1 MGSEFL
7 TYQQDPSW
15 GSLATNI
22 AKSITGAPK
31 AALDQKLTVEHI
43 VALRQKQAEDKAKF
57 DAAVAAGNTAADAIA
72 TAGPPETT
80 RNIPIERQGP
90 SNPDDPNT
98 PLGEVFLPPTVY
110 QEKYVDPKVE
120 ARYKAELPFY
130 QAVARAQAHQ
140 GAGDLPGVYAKGRVG
155 LSGVPSDPEE
165 QNRLQFQTT
174 GRFRTGEEKS
184 VPANH
189 TLAVIGLDG
198 QPTGQ
203 RVTTNNNKTEF
214 GTNRPLFGPGGAVPE
229 GHTLATTGPT
239 DPTPKVGKDEARQ
252 RLAVFAKSGA
262 PPTPAQAA
270 QIEQLVSIAW
280 PPERV
285 VEKVG
290 DRQVV
295 KHVQKEPI
303 PPWVVRMMQPTAAPA
318 GTTAATTDPA
328 ATAAVDPNADRVIET
343 QPGSAI
349 ELRKEYAS
357 LPEIKRYANT
367 AVTWNSV
374 IESAYTGNK
383 AADLDIVYGFI
394 KMMDDLT
401 GVREGET
408 KMVGQVGSWEEQ
420 IRTLKGQATG
430 EGLDPVT
437 RVNIIK
443 TMQQHMGGIRDAALE
458 KEKFYAQSAADSG
471 LAPRAVLAP
480 LMPMKPFDEAR
491 ALAVRGVT
499 APAATGG
506 RRGAAAPATA
516 PPPASTTVEQGTVLF
531 GR

>member
-7 TYQQDPSW
+7 TFQQDPSW

-22 AKSITGAPK
+22 AKSIAGAPK

-57 DAAVAAGNTAADAIA
+57 DAAVAAGDTAATAIA
-72 TAGPPETT
+72 NAGPPQST
-80 RNIPIERQGP
+80 RDIPIEQQGP
-90 SNPDDPNT
+90 SNPSDPST
-98 PLGEVFLPPTVY
+98 PLGETFLPPTVY

-120 ARYKAELPFY
+120 ARYKAELPFF
-130 QAVARAQAHQ
+130 QSVARAQAHQ
-140 GAGDLPGVYAKGRVG
+140 GAGDLPSLYGQARVG
-155 LSGVPSDPEE
+155 LSGVPEDPAERA
-165 QNRLQFQTT
+165 RLQVLMTKKFPTA
-174 GRFRTGEEKS
+174 EERS
-184 VPANH
+184 VPTAH
-189 TLAVIGLDG
+189 TYAVLGLDG

-203 RVTTNNNKTEF
+203 RVTSNDNKREL
-214 GTNRPLFGPGGAVPE
+214 GTNRPLFGAGGVVPE
-229 GHTLATTGPT
+229 GHTLATTSPT
-239 DPTPKVGKDEARQ
+239 DVNPKIDKDMARQ
-252 RLAVFAKSGA
+252 RLAVFARSGL

-270 QIEQLVSIAW
+270 QIEQLVSIAY
-280 PPERV
+280 PAERV

-290 DRQVV
+290 DRQTV

-303 PPWVVRMMQPTAAPA
+303 PPWVVRMMQPAAPG
-318 GTTAATTDPA
+318 GTTPA
-328 ATAAVDPNADRVIET
+328 AAAADPNADRVVET

-349 ELRKEYAS
+349 ELRKEYAA
-357 LPEIKRYANT
+357 LPELKRYANT

-383 AADLDIVYGFI
+383 AGDLDIVYGFI

-430 EGLDPVT
+430 EGLDPQT

-443 TMQQHMGGIRDAALE
+443 TMQQHMGGVRDAALE
-458 KEKFYAQSAADSG
+458 KEKFYTQSALDSG
-471 LAPRAVLAP
+471 LAPKAVLPP

-491 ALAVRGVT
+491 AMAVRGAV

-516 PPPASTTVEQGTVLF
+516 PPPSTTVEQGTVLF
-531 GR
+531 GK

>member
-22 AKSITGAPK
+22 AKSIAGAPK

-57 DAAVAAGNTAADAIA
+57 DAATTAGNTAADALS
-72 TAGPPETT
+72 TAGPPTSI
-80 RNIPIERQGP
+80 RNIPIEQQGP
-90 SNPDDPNT
+90 SNPDDPST
-98 PLGEVFLPPTVY
+98 PLGETFLPPTNY
-110 QEKYVDPKVE
+110 QQSYIDPKVE

-155 LSGVPSDPEE
+155 LSGMPTDAEE
-165 QNRLQFQTT
+165 RGRLQFQTT
-174 GRFRTGEEKS
+174 GRFPTAEERS
-184 VPANH
+184 APTNH
-189 TLAVIGLDG
+189 TLAVIGLDN

-203 RVTTNNNKTEF
+203 LVTTNNNKTEF
-214 GTNRPLFGPGGAVPE
+214 GTGRPLFGPGGVIPE
-229 GHTLATTGPT
+229 GHTVATTGPT
-239 DPTPKVGKDEARQ
+239 DPTPKVDKDVARQ
-252 RLAVFAKSGA
+252 RLAVFAKSGL

-270 QIEQLVSIAW
+270 QIEQLVSIAY

-290 DRQVV
+290 DRQTV
-295 KHVQKEPI
+295 KHIQKEPI
-303 PPWVVRMMQPTAAPA
+303 PPWVVRMMQPAAPA
-318 GTTAATTDPA
+318 GAAGAPA

-349 ELRKEYAS
+349 ELRKEYAAV
-357 LPEIKRYANT
+357 PEVKRYSNT
-367 AVTWNSV
+367 AATWNSAV
-374 IESAYTGNK
+374 QSAYTGNK

-430 EGLDPVT
+430 EGLDPQT

-443 TMQQHMGGIRDAALE
+443 TMQQHMGEIKNAALE
-458 KEKFYAQSAADSG
+458 KEKFYTQSAIDSG
-471 LAPRAVLAP
+471 LAPKAVLAP
-480 LMPMKPFDEAR
+480 LMPMMPFDEAR

-516 PPPASTTVEQGTVLF
+516 PPPASTTTEQGTVLF